1 MIRLQLRELHFG
13 ALKKLAKVE
22 FEMNNFIIVLILTI
36 SLIFLDDLVPEPNWP
51 NWVIFIKNLEMMSEA
66 SIQRRKRVDKVR
78 VRRNYGYNFLKKFNS
93 QITTNTNYFIMIP
106 RIGFGNFSKIPELKN
121 PQFISWGF
129 RKYPRDSA

>member
-13 ALKKLAKVE
+13 ILKKLAKIE
-22 FEMNNFIIVLILTI
+22 FAMNNFIIVLILKI

-78 VRRNYGYNFLKKFNS
+78 VRQNYGYNFLKKLNL
-93 QITTNTNYFIMIP
+93 QITSNRNNPIMKNFFIRPVLELLLKI
-106 RIGFGNFSKIPELKN
+106 ISHQNIENFC
-121 PQFISWGF
+121 F
-129 RKYPRDSA
+129 RFFSF